1 MKDYKNYLIVVLG
14 GLLAISLLTG
24 SNEVSEGYVSK
35 ADLKNYQT
43 AKEVKEFYGLVVVEI
58 AKLQGKIDSLQNCLN
73 TLEVQLGGNG
83 REIHC
88 P

>member
-24 SNEVSEGYVSK
+24 SNEVSDDYVSK

-58 AKLQGKIDSLQNCLN
+58 AKLQGQIDSLQNCLN